1 MKDTDM
7 SHSPFPIRRRAL
19 IAGALS
25 SAAVLASLAACSQGS
40 GSDSASSAGTALPQ
54 GEGSTTYPL
63 ELTTPYGTTTLE
75 ARPQRIAVVDGFGS
89 LESTLALGV
98 SPVVTTT
105 GAEVIAEI
113 SPWLEPYRSQ
123 VEGAAVINPF
133 EDAFPFESVQA
144 ATPDLIVAAADTRL
158 EPTYDRLA
166 QIAPVL
172 GSETDLSQ
180 QQTVTLEGWKTTI
193 RLIGKALD
201 LSAKAEE
208 VITSVDEG
216 VAAIATDNP
225 DFAGKTV
232 AVLINRGQDYG
243 IELVNRADSV
253 AEELLTQMGFAPHPK
268 AQEFLTMG
276 QGNEIGS
283 VSLENIG
290 LVDADILVVG
300 RHGGGSD
307 PAEAATWMESNE
319 LYTRLPAV
327 QNGHTVYLN
336 EDELQSMW
344 AFSWPDALNIPWST
358 DTLATLIAQVLTS
371 PSAAPSDASSA
382 AAGQE
387 PSQAP
392 TS

>member
-1 MKDTDM
+1 M
-7 SHSPFPIRRRAL
+7 SHSPFLIRRRAL

-25 SAAVLASLAACSQGS
+25 SAAALTALAACSQ
-40 GSDSASSAGTALPQ
+40 GSDSASSAGTALPE
-54 GEGSTTYPL
+54 GEGTTTYPL
-63 ELTTPYGTTTLE
+63 ELTTPYGTSTLE
-75 ARPQRIAVVDGFGS
+75 ARPQRVAVVDGFGS

-105 GAEVIAEI
+105 EADAIAEI
-113 SPWLEPYRSQ
+113 SPWLEPHRSQ
-123 VEGAAVINPF
+123 VESAAVINPF

-158 EPTYDRLA
+158 EPKYDRLA

-172 GSETDLSQ
+172 GAETDLSQ
-180 QQTVTLEGWKTTI
+180 QQTVTPEGWKTTI

-208 VITSVDEG
+208 VIASVDEG
-216 VAAIATDNP
+216 VAAIATDHP
-225 DFAGKTV
+225 EFAGKTV

-300 RHGGGSD
+300 RHGGGGD

-327 QNGHTVYLN
+327 QNGYTVYLN

-358 DTLATLIAQVLTS
+358 ETLSTRIAQVLTS
-371 PSAAPSDASSA
+371 PSTAPGDASSA
-382 AAGQE
+382 SASQE